1 MKNSEYLS
9 DDYPKKCECCEKLKS
24 AEGAKPLVCRYK
36 GEVESDGFC
45 RRFVFDPLRKKPQKF
60 LKSRKNSQKKTSSYK
75 NFLKKKDKNP

>member
-36 GEVESDGFC
+36 GEAESKIC
-45 RRFVFDPLRKKPQKF
+45 IRPLEEKTAKF
-60 LKSRKNSQKKTSSYK
+60 LKSEKIHKKRLRVIK
-75 NFLKKKDKNP
+75 IF

>member
-45 RRFVFDPLRKKPQKF
+45 RRFVFDPLRIKPQNFSKAKKF
-60 LKSRKNSQKKTSSYK
+60 T
-75 NFLKKKDKNP
+75 KKDFEL

>member
-45 RRFVFDPLRKKPQKF
+45 RRFVFDPLRKKPQNFSKA
-60 LKSRKNSQKKTSSYK
+60 KNSQKKTSSYK